1 MCKDLTDLTNK
12 HGDRMGSKSANSVH
26 PITKYKAKGMNGDT
40 SRECGTLDFRMKPH
54 DGWEV
59 ELNQPHVLEVKF
71 DQPLVESRW
80 CSRQFNQ

>member
-40 SRECGTLDFRMKPH
+40 SRDCGTLDFRIKPH
-54 DGWEV
+54 DG
-59 ELNQPHVLEVKF
+59 
-71 DQPLVESRW
+71 
-80 CSRQFNQ
+80 